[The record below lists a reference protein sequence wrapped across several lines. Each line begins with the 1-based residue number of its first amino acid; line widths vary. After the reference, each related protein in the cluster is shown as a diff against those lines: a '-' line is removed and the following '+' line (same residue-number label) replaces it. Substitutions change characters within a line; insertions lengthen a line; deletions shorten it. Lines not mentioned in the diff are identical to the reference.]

1 VSWHAVIT
9 PPLFGHLQRGAGAAA
24 CTHNAA
30 VGEELSTGLRASS
43 PHDESQRLEAYTPAK
58 KKKKKKKKNKKK
70 KKKNKKK
77 NKKKKRKKKKKQ
89 NSEKSVKTVDRAT

>member
-1 VSWHAVIT
+1 MSWHAVIT

-43 PHDESQRLEAYTPAK
+43 PHDESQRLEAYTPPK
-58 KKKKKKKKNKKK
+58 KKKKKKKKN
-70 KKKNKKK
+70 N
-77 NKKKKRKKKKKQ
+77 
-89 NSEKSVKTVDRAT
+89 EEEEEEEEEEE